1 MKSLPLKSQL
11 GESMKIDDLLARLDR
26 LKEFLTVKPLYW
38 DFETNEF
45 VWLDTRQIPWSEVYV
60 RTKDYRRV
68 AQAIKDMEIRGAPA
82 IGVSAGF
89 GMALAAVHS
98 KALRS
103 TQLIEELRVAKEVL
117 SKTRPTAFNL
127 FWALDRVMRV
137 AEAAADREDDADA
150 VREAVMREALTMYVE
165 DIENNVNMGR
175 HGSKLIDDG
184 ARIVTHCN
192 TGSLATAGFG
202 TALGVIRYAWLEG
215 KRIRVYA
222 DETRPLL
229 QGARLTVWE
238 LKKDGIP
245 VTLVVDGASGLLFRR
260 GMADLAIVGADRITL
275 TGHVANKIGTYNL
288 ALAANASGRPFYVA
302 APTSTIQPVE
312 GEEHIVIEERSPDE
326 VRTVL
331 GKLSIT
337 VEGVDAFNPAFDVT
351 PPELVTAIIT
361 EKGVARSPYTRSL
374 REILS
379 LT

>member
-1 MKSLPLKSQL
+1 MKNLPLKSQL

-26 LKEFLTVKPLYW
+26 FKEFLTVKPLYW

-45 VWLDTRQIPWSEVYV
+45 VWLDTRQIPWAEVYV

-98 KALRS
+98 KASRS
-103 TQLIEELRVAKEVL
+103 AQLMEELRVAKEVL

-137 AEAAADREDDADA
+137 AEAVADREDDADA

-165 DIENNVNMGR
+165 DVENNVNMGR

-302 APTSTIQPVE
+302 APTSTVQPVE
-312 GEEHIVIEERSPDE
+312 GEEHIVIEERSLDE

-337 VEGVDAFNPAFDVT
+337 VEGVEAFNPAFDVT

-374 REILS
+374 REILG